1 MKQFFAL
8 FLASIAATVV
18 VGGFSVRTTAAEP
31 SPQTSLPVKY
41 SVKVHVFDG
50 CECNAVCPCV
60 FSSDTTFGDCRA
72 IAAYTFEGIY
82 GTTLLKEVSCALVL
96 TSVGKNM
103 AATMGKWKGVLYMS
117 DTATPAEREAVA
129 SLIHVMNGDAFATLE
144 TRFAPI
150 KTSRQGDIQDLT
162 VGTVAHLRIHALKG
176 QNGEVTKIL
185 NAPSGPPV
193 LFCAIADVNTYN
205 DGVSSWSFTGRNG
218 SYSDEE
224 LSNTK

>member
-1 MKQFFAL
+1 MKRFFTL

-41 SVKVHVFDG
+41 AVKVHEFDG

-60 FSSDTTFGDCRA
+60 FSSDTTFGDCRG
-72 IAAYTFEGIY
+72 IAAYAFEGIY
-82 GTTLLKEVSCALVL
+82 GTTRLKDVSCALVI

-103 AATMGKWKGVLYMS
+103 EATMGKWKGVLYMS
-117 DTATPAEREAVA
+117 DQATPAEREAIA
-129 SLIHVMNGDAFATLE
+129 GLMHVMMGNAFATLE

-150 KTSRQGDIQDLT
+150 KVSRQGDIHELT

-176 QNGEVTKIL
+176 HNGEVTKIL
-185 NAPSGPPV
+185 NAPNGSSV
-193 LFCAIADVNTYN
+193 LFCALADVNTYN

-218 SYSDEE
+218 SYSDED